1 MRAVIVREF
10 GSPDSFRIEEVP
22 EPELAPHEICVRV
35 HAAAAN
41 FVDALVSSGEYQIR
55 PTLPYIPG
63 AEFGGVIEGIGADVP
78 SLKPGDRVCGS
89 QVSGAYGEKTVASS
103 SVVFRIP
110 DSMSFAE
117 AAIFRASNG
126 TAYHA
131 LVQRANLRA
140 GETVLVLGA
149 AGGVGYSAVQIAKAL
164 GAHVIACASTEEK
177 HTVALAAG
185 ADAAIASAVDGW
197 RDRLKA
203 ALGDRPLNVVV
214 DTVGGEL
221 TEAAFRSLEWGGRH
235 LVIGFASGAIAS
247 IRANL
252 ALVKGIAL
260 VGVDFRQFNLIEP
273 DKAAANMAAP
283 FDLYRAGHLPA
294 PAIKLYPA
302 GQFAQALS
310 DARSGA
316 VLGRRVIVFS
326 HWPVA

>member
-10 GSPDSFRIEEVP
+10 GSPTSFRIEEVP
-22 EPELAPHEICVRV
+22 EPDPAPHEVRVRV

-41 FVDALVSSGEYQIR
+41 FVDALVSSGDYQVR
-55 PTLPYIPG
+55 PALPYIPG
-63 AEFGGVIEGIGADVP
+63 AEFSGVIDRVGADVNG
-78 SLKPGDRVCGS
+78 LEPGDRVCGS
-89 QVSGAYGEKTVASS
+89 QVSGAYGEQTAASS
-103 SVVFRIP
+103 SMVFRIP

-131 LVQRANLRA
+131 LVQRAKLHP

-177 HTVALAAG
+177 RAVALAAG
-185 ADAAIASAVDGW
+185 ADAAIASTVEGW

-203 ALGDRPLNVVV
+203 ALDDRPLDVVV

-221 TEAAFRSLEWGGRH
+221 TDAAFRSLGWGGRH
-235 LVIGFASGAIAS
+235 LVIGFASGAIPS

-273 DKAAANMAAP
+273 GTAVANMAALL
-283 FDLYRAGHLPA
+283 DLYRAGHLPA
-294 PAIKLYPA
+294 PAIKIYPA
-302 GQFAQALS
+302 GEFAQALA

-316 VLGRRVIVFS
+316 VLGRRVIDFS
-326 HWPVA
+326 LWPDA